1 MMEHNI
7 DDEMYRFIYE
17 ARCSIVEKQDEII
30 FQTISHI
37 GGKEF
42 RHITIDKS
50 KVLEALTDYVRKEK
64 NKADFAEVHCRCSE
78 CKHLEIINKEPVY
91 AECKKQK
98 LTFLLWQADTRQHF
112 CSYGERKNN
121 FKE

>member
-1 MMEHNI
+1 MMNCNI
-7 DDEMYRFIYE
+7 DDDMYRFVYE

-30 FQTISHI
+30 YQAISHI

-64 NKADFAEVHCRCSE
+64 NKADFVEVVRCKD
-78 CKHLEIINKEPVY
+78 CKQCDHSYPAKAKDEEALEGWYCNI
-91 AECKKQK
+91 
-98 LTFLLWQADTRQHF
+98 FRQWRKPDDF